1 MRSCVRCA
9 VHPEP
14 FCRTTRLHGSPTARF
29 ATVQLCVLHTYPELK
44 AWWPFIECVEATKEK
59 LLKDKDGTL
68 ATLQRLR
75 LELPDATQSSP
86 SIHSSYRIDSD
97 AYDLLTPSDLTV
109 SLVLTAAKALKGC
122 ASAHG
127 VDYAKMDR

>member
-1 MRSCVRCA
+1 M
-9 VHPEP
+9 
-14 FCRTTRLHGSPTARF
+14 
-29 ATVQLCVLHTYPELK
+29 QLCVLHTYPELK

-68 ATLQRLR
+68 AALQRLR

-109 SLVLTAAKALKGC
+109 ITVSLVLTAAKALKGC

>member
-1 MRSCVRCA
+1 MARCA
-9 VHPEP
+9 
-14 FCRTTRLHGSPTARF
+14 A
-29 ATVQLCVLHTYPELK
+29 VQLCVLHTYPELK

-86 SIHSSYRIDSD
+86 SIHSIYRIDSD
-97 AYDLLTPSDLTV
+97 AHDLLTPSDLTV
-109 SLVLTAAKALKGC
+109 ITAL
-122 ASAHG
+122 
-127 VDYAKMDR
+127 Y